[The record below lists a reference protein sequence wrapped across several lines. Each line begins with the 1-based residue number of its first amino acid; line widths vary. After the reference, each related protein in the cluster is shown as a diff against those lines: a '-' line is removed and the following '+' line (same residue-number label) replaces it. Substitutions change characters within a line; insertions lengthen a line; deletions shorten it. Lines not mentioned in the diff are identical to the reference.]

1 MAVSAHP
8 HQFIKFGIATVVVTV
23 ATVGCAYPGV
33 RPSGG
38 STLTVTR
45 VVDGDTVD
53 MSNGQRVRLIGVD
66 TPEAGTGS
74 CADKATARLKQ
85 IVLGQQVKLTP
96 GARDDKDKYG
106 RLLRY
111 VETAKYDA
119 GRVLINEGLA
129 IARYDSRDGYGTHTR
144 EAKYVWADS
153 VTPNCA
159 NDVAPPPPP
168 GGGCHPSY
176 PGVCIPPAPPDLD
189 CGDVPYRRF
198 TVLAPDPH
206 GFDGNFDGVGC
217 ESG

>member
-1 MAVSAHP
+1 VNGFFKVGVAAVAVMAGASAC
-8 HQFIKFGIATVVVTV
+8 V
-23 ATVGCAYPGV
+23 YPGA

-38 STLTVTR
+38 SALTVTR
-45 VVDGDTVD
+45 VIDGDTVD
-53 MSNGQRVRLIGVD
+53 MSNGQRVRLIGID

-74 CADKATARLKQ
+74 CANRATARLKQ
-85 IVLGQQVKLTP
+85 IVLGKQVKLTF

-129 IARYDSRDGYGTHTR
+129 TARYDSRDGYGKHPR

-159 NDVAPPPPP
+159 SSVTPPPPP
-168 GGGCHPSY
+168 PPSGGGGTDPRFPTCTAAKAAGYGPYYNGVDVEY
-176 PGVCIPPAPPDLD
+176 PWYIDGDGDGIVC
-189 CGDVPYRRF
+189 
-198 TVLAPDPH
+198 
-206 GFDGNFDGVGC
+206 
-217 ESG
+217 E